1 MDPKVE
7 QEIADMMSELRGA
20 FSGMP
25 NATKEADKGLKAF
38 GKAAGKGASDITK
51 GLGGFALQVGKG
63 DTSFKSLNKVVDI
76 TAGAMAGMAKTLP
89 VAGEAIAAGITA
101 AAEAAKF
108 LLEQMDQV
116 AKGFNEMGSVG
127 ALTADGMTGL
137 ARQFTQ
143 SGLGLQSFTK
153 LVADNSQA
161 LARMSGI
168 AGDGAEI
175 FSLAVGKLTQGNDD
189 SLRRLGMN
197 ADQIGQV
204 VGVFVT
210 QQTRLGRSQ
219 NMTATQIAEG
229 AKQYAMEL
237 DKLGKLTGLSREQLQ
252 KEQDAALSDS
262 RFRANYDEMVANG
275 QKGQADAIMNLK
287 TRFGRFD
294 KEMGQG
300 VMDLT
305 SGAANTES
313 ARKLL
318 NSTGGAAQDIIARL
332 KSGEIDEAQAN
343 TEMVAALK
351 ANKEKLL
358 QNAKYVGDGDS
369 AFLKFAG
376 VSDAIAAGEKSNDQV
391 AAEMQKKQLEN
402 TDALTKSTTEAQK
415 SMEGLSRTITQE
427 AMKALPMAA
436 KATAAVTK
444 QMNELAKYIRDTLGG
459 ASKDTAP
466 TFAPKV
472 ENGRLIGGAGGE
484 NDAGSIM
491 AAQEAGAAE
500 RAGASKKPPEPGSGE
515 PSTPSGGGAK
525 PSGQPD
531 LTSVGTQGKTAQV
544 NKEYASAFQGLLDN
558 LDASGYKINSL
569 GGYVDRDV
577 RNQPGVKSVHAH
589 GGAIDI
595 NPAANP
601 LGSTLITDMPE
612 GIGKVAAGLGLGW
625 GGNWRS
631 KKDAMHFS
639 AARSEGGSLLSAANG
654 AILSG
659 PMGGYTPNLTMHGT
673 EAIVPINT
681 PATSSGGGGMG
692 DMSMMLEQ
700 LAKME
705 ELTAIFRNQLSVDQ
719 KLLSYSS

>member
-1 MDPKVE
+1 MDPKTE
-7 QEIADMMSELRGA
+7 QELQQMMSELRGA

-25 NATKEADKGLKAF
+25 NATREAETGLKAF
-38 GKAAGKGASDITK
+38 GKASVKGAQDITK

-63 DTSFKSLNKVVDI
+63 DTSFKSLNRVVDV
-76 TAGAMAGMAKTLP
+76 TAGAMSGMAKALP
-89 VAGEAIAAGITA
+89 IAGDAIAAGITA

-108 LLEQMDQV
+108 MLEQMDQV
-116 AKGFNEMGSVG
+116 AKGFNDMGSVG

-168 AGDGAEI
+168 AGDGAEV
-175 FSLAVGKLTQGNDD
+175 FSQAVGQLTQGNDD
-189 SLRRLGMN
+189 SLRKLGMN
-197 ADQIGQV
+197 AEQIGET

-219 NMTATQIAEG
+219 NMTATQLAEG
-229 AKQYAMEL
+229 AKQYALEL

-275 QKGQADAIMNLK
+275 NKEQADAIMNLK

-300 VMDLT
+300 IMDLT

-313 ARKLL
+313 ARKLM
-318 NSTGGAAQDIIARL
+318 NSTGGAAQDVIARL
-332 KSGEIDEAQAN
+332 KAGEINEAQAN
-343 TEMVAALK
+343 QEIVAALK

-358 QNAKYVGDGDS
+358 QNAKYVQDSDS
-369 AFLKFAG
+369 AFNKFAG

-391 AAEMQKKQLEN
+391 AAEMQKKQLES
-402 TDALTKSTTEAQK
+402 TDALTKSTTDAQK
-415 SMEGLSRTITQE
+415 SMEQLSITITKE
-427 AMKALPMAA
+427 SLKFLPDAA

-444 QMNELAKYIRDTLGG
+444 RMNELAKYITDTIGGKKNKAEQSTTTTGMDMGG
-459 ASKDTAP
+459 AEIGTAGTAELTAAEQKKHGVSASGKAP
-466 TFAPKV
+466 TAA
-472 ENGRLIGGAGGE
+472 GATPT
-484 NDAGSIM
+484 
-491 AAQEAGAAE
+491 AGAA
-500 RAGASKKPPEPGSGE
+500 
-515 PSTPSGGGAK
+515 PSGKALTGKSLSGVNEGLATALESAASEYMSITGKPVIVTSAVRSKEEQQRLYDDYKAGRSKFPAAPPGKSKHALGTAVDIDSSTANAMAQKGILAK
-525 PSGQPD
+525 YGLGQPVKND
-531 LTSVGTQGKTAQV
+531 PVHI
-544 NKEYASAFQGLLDN
+544 E
-558 LDASGYKINSL
+558 KI
-569 GGYVDRDV
+569 
-577 RNQPGVKSVHAH
+577 
-589 GGAIDI
+589 
-595 NPAANP
+595 
-601 LGSTLITDMPE
+601 
-612 GIGKVAAGLGLGW
+612 
-625 GGNWRS
+625 
-631 KKDAMHFS
+631 S
-639 AARSEGGSLLSAANG
+639 AAEG

-659 PMGGYTPNLTMHGT
+659 PMSGYTPNLTMHGT

-681 PATSSGGGGMG
+681 PATSTASGT
-692 DMSMMLEQ
+692 SNSATMLEQ

-705 ELTAIFRNQLSVDQ
+705 ELASIFRSQLAVDQ

>member
-7 QEIADMMSELRGA
+7 QEIADMMAELRGA

-38 GKAAGKGASDITK
+38 GKAAGKGAGDITK

-108 LLEQMDQV
+108 LLDQMDQV

-168 AGDGAEI
+168 AGDGAEV

-444 QMNELAKYIRDTLGG
+444 QMNELAKYIRDT
-459 ASKDTAP
+459 
-466 TFAPKV
+466 
-472 ENGRLIGGAGGE
+472 IGGGGDE
-484 NDAGSIM
+484 AKKEAARKSTTAVTARGESQYDEMGNLVYGSQTPSQPQS
-491 AAQEAGAAE
+491 A
-500 RAGASKKPPEPGSGE
+500 KPAEPGSGE
-515 PSTPSGGGAK
+515 PSTPSSGGAK

-589 GGAIDI
+589 GAAIDI

-673 EAIVPINT
+673 EAIVPIDT
-681 PATSSGGGGMG
+681 PATTGGGSGMG

-705 ELTAIFRNQLSVDQ
+705 ELTTIFRNQLSVDQ

>member
-38 GKAAGKGASDITK
+38 GKAAGKGAGDITK

-219 NMTATQIAEG
+219 NMTATQIADG

-436 KATAAVTK
+436 DATKAVTK

-459 ASKDTAP
+459 ASKETAP
-466 TFAPKV
+466 TIAPKM
-472 ENGRLIGGAGGE
+472 EGGRVIGGAGGE
-484 NDAGSIM
+484 GDSGSIM

-500 RAGASKKPPEPGSGE
+500 RAGASKKPSAPLSN
-515 PSTPSGGGAK
+515 TPSNDKAL
-525 PSGQPD
+525 SGKSLSGVNED
-531 LTSVGTQGKTAQV
+531 LA
-544 NKEYASAFQGLLDN
+544 
-558 LDASGYKINSL
+558 NSL
-569 GGYVDRDV
+569 KSAASEYMSITGKPVMVTSAVRSKEEQQRLYEDYVS
-577 RNQPGVKSVHAH
+577 GKSKY
-589 GGAIDI
+589 
-595 NPAANP
+595 PAAP
-601 LGSTLITDMPE
+601 PGKSKHGQGTAVDIDSSTANEMAQK
-612 GIGKVAAGLGLGW
+612 GILAKYGLGQTVA
-625 GGNWRS
+625 RDPVHIE
-631 KKDAMHFS
+631 KIS
-639 AARSEGGSLLSAANG
+639 AASG

-673 EAIVPINT
+673 EAIVPIDT
-681 PATSSGGGGMG
+681 PATSSGGGGGG
-692 DMSMMLEQ
+692 DMSMMTEQ

>member
-1 MDPKVE
+1 MDPKTE
-7 QEIADMMSELRGA
+7 QELAEMMAELRGA

-25 NATKEADKGLKAF
+25 DATREADKGLKAL
-38 GKAAGKGASDITK
+38 GKAAGKGALDITK

-63 DTSFKSLNKVVDI
+63 DTSFKSLNKVVDV
-76 TAGAMAGMAKTLP
+76 TAGALSGLAKALP
-89 VAGEAIAAGITA
+89 IAGEAIAAGITA

-108 LLEQMDQV
+108 MLDQMDQV
-116 AKGFNEMGSVG
+116 AQGFNEMGSAG

-153 LVADNSQA
+153 LVAGNSEA

-168 AGDGAEI
+168 AGDGAEV
-175 FSLAVGKLTQGNDD
+175 FSLAVGQLTQGNDD
-189 SLRRLGMN
+189 SLRKLGMN
-197 ADQIGQV
+197 ADQIGET

-219 NMTATQIAEG
+219 NMTATQLAEG

-332 KSGEIDEAQAN
+332 KLGEIDEAQAN
-343 TEMVAALK
+343 REMVAALK

-358 QNAKYVGDGDS
+358 QNAKYVADSDS
-369 AFLKFAG
+369 AFNRFAG

-391 AAEMQKKQLEN
+391 AAEMQKKQLES
-402 TDALTKSTTEAQK
+402 TDDLTKSTTDAQK
-415 SMEGLSRTITQE
+415 SMEGLSRTITTE
-427 AMKALPMAA
+427 SLKFLPDAA

-444 QMNELAKYIRDTLGG
+444 QMNELAKYIRDTIGGKPAGEATPLTTTGMDMGG
-459 ASKDTAP
+459 AEIAT
-466 TFAPKV
+466 
-472 ENGRLIGGAGGE
+472 
-484 NDAGSIM
+484 
-491 AAQEAGAAE
+491 AGAAQLTPAE
-500 RAGASKKPPEPGSGE
+500 QKKYGVSASGKAPTAAGVSPTTGAA
-515 PSTPSGGGAK
+515 PSGKALTGKSLTGVNEGLATALESAASEYKSITGKSVIVTSAVRSREEQQRLYDDYKAGRSKFPAAPPGRSKHALGTAVDIDSSTANAMAQKGILAK
-525 PSGQPD
+525 YGLGQPVAGD
-531 LTSVGTQGKTAQV
+531 PVHI
-544 NKEYASAFQGLLDN
+544 E
-558 LDASGYKINSL
+558 KI
-569 GGYVDRDV
+569 
-577 RNQPGVKSVHAH
+577 
-589 GGAIDI
+589 
-595 NPAANP
+595 
-601 LGSTLITDMPE
+601 
-612 GIGKVAAGLGLGW
+612 
-625 GGNWRS
+625 
-631 KKDAMHFS
+631 S
-639 AARSEGGSLLSAANG
+639 AAEG

-681 PATSSGGGGMG
+681 PATTNSSISSDSGA
-692 DMSMMLEQ
+692 MLEQ

-705 ELTAIFRNQLSVDQ
+705 ELASIFRNQLAVDQ

>member
-7 QEIADMMSELRGA
+7 QELADMMSELRGA

-25 NATKEADKGLKAF
+25 NATKEAEKGIKAF
-38 GKAAGKGASDITK
+38 GKATVKGAVDITK

-76 TAGAMAGMAKTLP
+76 TAGAMGGMAKTLP
-89 VAGEAIAAGITA
+89 FAGEAIAAGITA

-108 LLEQMDQV
+108 MLEQMDQV

-168 AGDGAEI
+168 AGDGAEV
-175 FSLAVGKLTQGNDD
+175 FSLAVGELTQGNDD
-189 SLRRLGMN
+189 SLRKLGMN
-197 ADQIGQV
+197 ADQIGQT

-219 NMTATQIAEG
+219 NMTAGQLAEG
-229 AKQYAMEL
+229 AKQYALEL

-358 QNAKYVGDGDS
+358 QNAKYVGDSDS
-369 AFLKFAG
+369 AFLKFGG

-391 AAEMQKKQLEN
+391 AEEMQKRQLEN

-415 SMEGLSRTITQE
+415 SMEGLSRTITE
-427 AMKALPMAA
+427 ESLKFLPMAA
-436 KATAAVTK
+436 TATKAVVK
-444 QMNELAKYIRDTLGG
+444 QMNELAGYIQDTLKGTGTGG
-459 ASKDTAP
+459 RTNA
-466 TFAPKV
+466 
-472 ENGRLIGGAGGE
+472 E
-484 NDAGSIM
+484 M
-491 AAQEAGAAE
+491 AAGANVA
-500 RAGASKKPPEPGSGE
+500 PGVSTTGE
-515 PSTPSGGGAK
+515 VDLSGGG
-525 PSGQPD
+525 G
-531 LTSVGTQGKTAQV
+531 
-544 NKEYASAFQGLLDN
+544 
-558 LDASGYKINSL
+558 
-569 GGYVDRDV
+569 
-577 RNQPGVKSVHAH
+577 
-589 GGAIDI
+589 GGATPTGVPGGGATNDKALTGKSLSGVNENLATSLKAAASEYMSITGKPVMVTSAVRSKEEQQRLYDDYVSGKSKY
-595 NPAANP
+595 PAAPPGKSKHGQGTAVDIDSSTANAMAQKGILAKYG
-601 LGSTLITDMPE
+601 LGQTVANDPVHIEKIS
-612 GIGKVAAGLGLGW
+612 AAG
-625 GGNWRS
+625 
-631 KKDAMHFS
+631 
-639 AARSEGGSLLSAANG
+639 G

-681 PATSSGGGGMG
+681 PATSGGGGMG
-692 DMSMMLEQ
+692 DMSMMTEQ

>member
-1 MDPKVE
+1 MDPRDE
-7 QEIADMMSELRGA
+7 QELAGMMSELRGA

-25 NATKEADKGLKAF
+25 NATKEAEKGLKAF
-38 GKAAGKGASDITK
+38 SKATAKGAVDVTK

-76 TAGAMAGMAKTLP
+76 TAGALGGMAKTLP
-89 VAGEAIAAGITA
+89 FAGEAISAGITA

-108 LLEQMDQV
+108 MLEQMDQV

-168 AGDGAEI
+168 AGDGAEV

-197 ADQIGQV
+197 ADQIGQT
-204 VGVFVT
+204 VGAFVT

-219 NMTATQIAEG
+219 NMTAGQLAEG
-229 AKQYAMEL
+229 AKQYALEL

-275 QKGQADAIMNLK
+275 SKAQADAIMNLK

-294 KEMGQG
+294 KELGQG
-300 VMDLT
+300 IMDLT

-332 KSGEIDEAQAN
+332 KSGEINEAQAN

-351 ANKEKLL
+351 ANKDKLL
-358 QNAKYVGDGDS
+358 QNAKYVGDADS
-369 AFLKFAG
+369 AFNKIPG
-376 VSDAIAAGEKSNDQV
+376 VLDAIAAGEKSNDQL
-391 AAEMQKKQLEN
+391 ASEMQKKQLEN
-402 TDALTKSTTEAQK
+402 TDTLTKSTVEAQK
-415 SMEGLSRTITQE
+415 EMEKLSNSITQAAITFLPNAATATKAVAQQMNALASYLRETLGGGDE
-427 AMKALPMAA
+427 AKKAAKQEAARKSTTAVTAGGESQYDEMGNLVYGGQVPSGKTINQKDLAAMGLKIKAGDVQAENGELNPMIIDMAKRVQGEIPGFAYFSGFNDKFHQEKAGTSEHAKGRAMDFALAQKPSKEEGQQIVDMLKKMGATLAIDEYNNPSA
-436 KATAAVTK
+436 KATAGH
-444 QMNELAKYIRDTLGG
+444 IH
-459 ASKDTAP
+459 
-466 TFAPKV
+466 
-472 ENGRLIGGAGGE
+472 
-484 NDAGSIM
+484 
-491 AAQEAGAAE
+491 AQ
-500 RAGASKKPPEPGSGE
+500 
-515 PSTPSGGGAK
+515 
-525 PSGQPD
+525 
-531 LTSVGTQGKTAQV
+531 
-544 NKEYASAFQGLLDN
+544 
-558 LDASGYKINSL
+558 I
-569 GGYVDRDV
+569 
-577 RNQPGVKSVHAH
+577 
-589 GGAIDI
+589 
-595 NPAANP
+595 
-601 LGSTLITDMPE
+601 
-612 GIGKVAAGLGLGW
+612 
-625 GGNWRS
+625 
-631 KKDAMHFS
+631 S
-639 AARSEGGSLLSAANG
+639 AASG

-681 PATSSGGGGMG
+681 PATSGGGGMG
-692 DMSMMLEQ
+692 DMSMMTEQ

-705 ELTAIFRNQLSVDQ
+705 ELTAIFRNQLAVDQ